1 MLGPHLVGLQVFGA
15 LRNVEHVD
23 KPGGLV
29 VVDGRVRI
37 TTLMSQISWIY
48 PRIVGNIKRYT
59 RNKESSPYPRLGR
72 IKTQSRSSLDR
83 SHFLCR
89 YLCRRANFW
98 VSTVQK
104 TLFPYTNDTLNVSKS
119 LDTVSVSK
127 SPTQFFCIGNSLAGK
142 VGILLNLSQIF

>member
-48 PRIVGNIKRYT
+48 PRIVGNIKMYT
-59 RNKESSPYPRLGR
+59 RDKESSPYPKIIRHVYLMLPAL
-72 IKTQSRSSLDR
+72 SSALR
-83 SHFLCR
+83 
-89 YLCRRANFW
+89 W
-98 VSTVQK
+98 VEV
-104 TLFPYTNDTLNVSKS
+104 
-119 LDTVSVSK
+119 
-127 SPTQFFCIGNSLAGK
+127 
-142 VGILLNLSQIF
+142 